1 MAEYY
6 YFAATLPMLTI
17 GRPVPISYAEFMERA
32 KEHLTKKDYQDLEKA
47 VFSAVSG
54 EASNSLVREWQA
66 YTSQISRV
74 MAKERAD
81 KLGFTGY
88 EGDSEADK
96 LLRDKVK
103 DIVDNKDPLEGEKAL
118 LAMYFDFL
126 SSREGG
132 SPFSSKALMIYALKL
147 QIMERDQAFTE
158 EKGRAEFDSLYKA
171 IETDIFR

>member
-17 GRPVPISYAEFMERA
+17 GRPLPITYSEFMEKA
-32 KEHLTKKDYQDLEKA
+32 KDNLTKKDYKDLEKA
-47 VFSAVSG
+47 VFSATTG
-54 EASNSLVREWQA
+54 DASNPLVKEWQA
-66 YTSQISRV
+66 YAASISKV

-88 EGDSEADK
+88 GGDSAADK
-96 LLRDKVK
+96 LLRDKIK
-103 DIVDNKDPLEGEKAL
+103 DIVENKDPLEGEKAIL
-118 LAMYFDFL
+118 GMYFDFL

-147 QIMERDQAFTE
+147 QIMEREQSFTE